1 MDKIELNRY
10 KRHILLKEIGGSGQ
24 NILKNSC
31 ITMIGAGGL
40 GSVILYYL
48 AAAGVGNIKIVD
60 NDVVSLSNLQRQ
72 ILFKNED
79 LGKKKVLAAKKNLLS
94 LNPLINIE
102 IYDNKFTEKN
112 YREYIDGCN
121 LLIDGTDNF
130 KSKSAISKV
139 AFSECIPLVYGGL
152 SQWEGQICVFD
163 PKSDS
168 ICFGCIFPNDP
179 GQEFE
184 ESCSNLG
191 IIGPT
196 VGVIGSLMSA
206 EVIKFLTSSGKPI
219 MNKILT
225 YDCLQGEFQEFC
237 VDKVQSCK
245 ICSELNKN

>member
-1 MDKIELNRY
+1 M
-10 KRHILLKEIGGSGQ
+10 
-24 NILKNSC
+24 
-31 ITMIGAGGL
+31 
-40 GSVILYYL
+40 
-48 AAAGVGNIKIVD
+48 
-60 NDVVSLSNLQRQ
+60 
-72 ILFKNED
+72 
-79 LGKKKVLAAKKNLLS
+79 GKKKVLAAKKNLLS
-94 LNPLINIE
+94 LNPLINVE

-112 YREYIDGCN
+112 YRKYINGCN

-139 AFSECIPLVYGGL
+139 SFSERIPLVYGGL

-206 EVIKFLTSSGKPI
+206 EVIKFLTSCGKPI

-237 VDKVQSCK
+237 VDKVRSCK
-245 ICSELNKN
+245 ICSELNQN

>member
-40 GSVILYYL
+40 GSIILYYL

-139 AFSECIPLVYGGL
+139 SFSERIPLVYGGL
-152 SQWEGQICVFD
+152 S
-163 PKSDS
+163 
-168 ICFGCIFPNDP
+168 
-179 GQEFE
+179 
-184 ESCSNLG
+184 
-191 IIGPT
+191 
-196 VGVIGSLMSA
+196 
-206 EVIKFLTSSGKPI
+206 
-219 MNKILT
+219 
-225 YDCLQGEFQEFC
+225 
-237 VDKVQSCK
+237 
-245 ICSELNKN
+245 

>member
-1 MDKIELNRY
+1 M
-10 KRHILLKEIGGSGQ
+10 Q
-24 NILKNSC
+24 
-31 ITMIGAGGL
+31 AGL
-40 GSVILYYL
+40 GSIILYYL

-72 ILFKNED
+72 ILLKT
-79 LGKKKVLAAKKNLLS
+79 KIWVKKVLAAKKNLLS

-112 YREYIDGCN
+112 YRKYINGCN

-168 ICFGCIFPNDP
+168 IVLDVF
-179 GQEFE
+179 
-184 ESCSNLG
+184 S
-191 IIGPT
+191 
-196 VGVIGSLMSA
+196 
-206 EVIKFLTSSGKPI
+206 K
-219 MNKILT
+219 
-225 YDCLQGEFQEFC
+225 
-237 VDKVQSCK
+237 
-245 ICSELNKN
+245 

>member
-1 MDKIELNRY
+1 MAY
-10 KRHILLKEIGGSGQ
+10 QHV
-24 NILKNSC
+24 
-31 ITMIGAGGL
+31 MI
-40 GSVILYYL
+40 SI
-48 AAAGVGNIKIVD
+48 
-60 NDVVSLSNLQRQ
+60 
-72 ILFKNED
+72 
-79 LGKKKVLAAKKNLLS
+79 
-94 LNPLINIE
+94 
-102 IYDNKFTEKN
+102 
-112 YREYIDGCN
+112 
-121 LLIDGTDNF
+121 
-130 KSKSAISKV
+130 
-139 AFSECIPLVYGGL
+139 FSENEERPLFL
-152 SQWEGQICVFD
+152 KDSVFD